1 LVIHKYDFSSVC
13 VRTALQTGS
22 PSFFWVR
29 PSRSAFRVKMEAPI
43 PKLAS
48 NKSVGTL
55 TEDITENQIKT
66 PCTTPAGETADGD
79 YFTCHEQNPNSVSSD
94 VPVGP
99 YLSDENENWEP
110 DLPCAESLATSI
122 IYGDTDQYKIIGRNH
137 HITDDSTTLQVLV
150 RALKQPTLEES
161 VHVQA
166 PSKVSCLPK
175 KVADEESIQF
185 TSSTSLVTDD
195 YEKNQE
201 PVKAEVHVHRRKKL
215 EWKLQPNSEPLTSE
229 PRPRGSRNS
238 WTVYDDLLE
247 DLEDS
252 LCPVE
257 SHTHDR
263 SSTGLDPSE
272 SFNGLDLPASKRM
285 YEIIED
291 YLQRKFLNF
300 SGRLDRD
307 TDYTRSTK
315 ICAEIAT
322 MTDAEERDDDEE
334 ESWFANRR
342 SQCLPMCRCV
352 PKRTISK
359 RF

>member
-1 LVIHKYDFSSVC
+1 
-13 VRTALQTGS
+13 
-22 PSFFWVR
+22 
-29 PSRSAFRVKMEAPI
+29 MEAAV
-43 PKLAS
+43 PKLVS

-55 TEDITENQIKT
+55 TDNITENQLKT
-66 PCTTPAGETADGD
+66 LYTSPAGETSDGD
-79 YFTCHEQNPNSVSSD
+79 FFTCHEQNPNSVSSD
-94 VPVGP
+94 VPAGP

-110 DLPCAESLATSI
+110 DLPCPESLATSI
-122 IYGDTDQYKIIGRNH
+122 IYGDTDEYKIIGRSP
-137 HITDDSTTLQVLV
+137 HITDDSVLPVLV
-150 RALKQPTLEES
+150 RTLRQPTLNDS

-175 KVADEESIQF
+175 RMADEESVQF

-195 YEKNQE
+195 YVKTQE

-215 EWKLQPNSEPLTSE
+215 EWKLQPTSEPLTSE
-229 PRPRGSRNS
+229 PRWRGSRNS

-257 SHTHDR
+257 SHTHDQ

-285 YEIIED
+285 CEIIED

-307 TDYTRSTK
+307 TDYPNSTK
-315 ICAEIAT
+315 ICSEIAT
-322 MTDAEERDDDEE
+322 MTDAEEKDDEE
-334 ESWFANRR
+334 DESWFANRR
-342 SQCLPMCRCV
+342 SQCLPVCRCV

-359 RF
+359 RY